1 MAFNYEAAL
10 RAGYSPEDIIGHL
23 TKTRKFNVEGALNA
37 GYSPFDIIEHLSQD
51 KPFATQMYEAGK
63 RGVAS
68 TVNAAELFGAETP
81 EEISSLVAENVKAQD
96 RKSTRLNSSH

>member
-37 GYSPFDIIEHLSQD
+37 GYSPFDIIE
-51 KPFATQMYEAGK
+51 
-63 RGVAS
+63 
-68 TVNAAELFGAETP
+68 
-81 EEISSLVAENVKAQD
+81 D
-96 RKSTRLNSSH
+96 RKSTRLNSSHT